1 MPEAAAALALAIVV
15 VWGALSGRLERTDL
29 TAPIVFVA
37 AGVALDLTGILDL
50 GDLTDLAGP
59 IRLLAELTLVMVLF
73 SDASRVRFAE
83 LRADTGLYL
92 RLLLV
97 GLPLAVLFGVGL
109 AAVLL
114 PGSPDIWL
122 LILVGAALAP
132 TDAAL
137 GVPVI
142 TNPAVPSRI
151 RRALNVESGLND
163 GIATPVVLAAI
174 AGVAMA
180 EQLARASIG
189 GILLSLGLGLLSGLV
204 VGLGGGWLIR
214 TARGRGWV
222 DESYGGPTVLALAL
236 LAFVAAVAVDGNGF
250 VAAFAGGL
258 AFRNACG
265 QRTEREVSYVE
276 QSGGA
281 LSLVVWLLFGA
292 VVVPIVVDRLDW
304 RSALYAV
311 LSLTAVRMVA
321 VVVALVGSGFR
332 PATVAFVGWFG
343 PRGLASVIFALIAV
357 EELGPVVDGAVAFI
371 GLTVLFSVIAH
382 GVSAHPLAVRYGA
395 TGSPTHPAES
405 AWLPDLPVRRTW
417 AGRRPDHGGGSA
429 GRGSGPHR
437 RGWWPR

>member
-1 MPEAAAALALAIVV
+1 VPEAAAAALALAIVV

-29 TAPIVFVA
+29 TAPIVFVT

-73 SDASRVRFAE
+73 SDASRVRLTE
-83 LRADTGLYL
+83 LRADTGLYV

-142 TNPAVPSRI
+142 ANRAVPSRI

-180 EQLARASIG
+180 EQLTRASSAG

-204 VGLGGGWLIR
+204 VGAGGGWLVR

-222 DESYGGPTVLALAL
+222 DESFGGPTVLALAL

-250 VAAFAGGL
+250 VAAFVGGL

-304 RSALYAV
+304 RTALYAV

-321 VVVALVGSGFR
+321 VVVAMVGSGFR

-357 EELGPVVDGAVAFI
+357 EELGSVVDQAVAFI
-371 GLTVLFSVIAH
+371 GLTVLLSVLAH

-395 TGSPTHPAES
+395 AVSPTHPAES
-405 AWLPDLPVRRTW
+405 AWRPDLPVRRTW
-417 AGRRPDHGGGSA
+417 AGRQPDHDGGSA
-429 GRGSGPHR
+429 GPGSGSSP
-437 RGWWPR
+437 